1 MLMDWKNVAKMSVP
15 PKAIYRFSVIP
26 IKILKVFFIEIE
38 QTILKFI
45 WTHKRPTIAKTI
57 FQKKNKARDITF
69 PNFKI

>member
-1 MLMDWKNVAKMSVP
+1 MSIVP
-15 PKAIYRFSVIP
+15 KVIYRFNTLSIKIP
-26 IKILKVFFIEIE
+26 IVFFIELE